1 MVLTWLGAARSA
13 LDDVWPKALRW
24 GEECHQHPTAP
35 ALQLPVSPDTP
46 DPQPD
51 PTMGKLRQGRAH
63 LPVLSARLGF
73 DQVCV
78 PAIREDTAAKEA
90 QRCKRVLAGCSNPS
104 KHPF

>member
-1 MVLTWLGAARSA
+1 
-13 LDDVWPKALRW
+13 
-24 GEECHQHPTAP
+24 
-35 ALQLPVSPDTP
+35 
-46 DPQPD
+46 
-51 PTMGKLRQGRAH
+51 MGKLRQGRAH

-73 DQVCV
+73 DQVRV